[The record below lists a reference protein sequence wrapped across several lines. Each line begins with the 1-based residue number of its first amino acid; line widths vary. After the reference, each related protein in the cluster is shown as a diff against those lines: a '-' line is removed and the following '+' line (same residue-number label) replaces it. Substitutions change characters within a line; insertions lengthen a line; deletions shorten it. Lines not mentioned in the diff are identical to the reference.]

1 MYMITLC
8 SLYTLT
14 WSVWKVKLLK
24 GYREGSS
31 NWIKSSLFYLSIYL
45 YLRCKVRFC
54 PVKPIKIIFLKKN
67 QQSFCSR
74 ISNLC
79 FRRPHSAQP
88 CSHCS
93 LVTCALGDLTLPN
106 LAHTAH
112 LLDCQCPTLMVST
125 KVPFISLFLVLGGR
139 FAYVKL

>member
-24 GYREGSS
+24 GYRGGSS

-54 PVKPIKIIFLKKN
+54 PVKPIKIIFLKKKTN
-67 QQSFCSR
+67 
-74 ISNLC
+74 
-79 FRRPHSAQP
+79 
-88 CSHCS
+88 SHFVPE